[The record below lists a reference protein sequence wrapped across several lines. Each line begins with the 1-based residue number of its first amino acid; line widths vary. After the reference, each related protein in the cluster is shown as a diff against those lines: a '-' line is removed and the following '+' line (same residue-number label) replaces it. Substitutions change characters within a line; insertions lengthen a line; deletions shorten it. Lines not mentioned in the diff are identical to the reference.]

1 MKTPEGVTRMKFVLT
16 KQLHFYNI
24 ATKMKYCTYKNCLV
38 SISIWKVCEL
48 AFIVKLQEFT
58 ELWQSQ
64 MIQVYVPPFK
74 FCVLN
79 WAEISYMNR
88 QQNSSCQLRQPIY
101 WAQMKRP
108 LELHFFFDIWHFT
121 TKHRIIMDTKWQS
134 WERPL
139 WQEFTDLLSRGRLK
153 HHTLLLLSGC
163 IWHNGALSNLS

>member
-1 MKTPEGVTRMKFVLT
+1 MTRMKFVLT
-16 KQLHFYNI
+16 KQLHFCNI

-108 LELHFFFDIWHFT
+108 LELHFFFRYMTLHNQTSHHYGHQMTILRTSTLTRVYRSLEQGEIKASHFV
-121 TKHRIIMDTKWQS
+121 I
-134 WERPL
+134 
-139 WQEFTDLLSRGRLK
+139 
-153 HHTLLLLSGC
+153 TLRVYL
-163 IWHNGALSNLS
+163 A